1 MSEKGKGKVQQI
13 SGDELA
19 KRLGNT
25 KADERRTD
33 PRLAAK
39 LEIDIPI
46 ATSDELRRVYTENI
60 SKGGLLFTITGP
72 ASIPAEL
79 NIKLALPGGAT
90 VVLSGEVRHVA
101 PRAEKEFEVGVQF
114 KLDADVQK
122 TLDQAIGK
130 L

>member
-1 MSEKGKGKVQQI
+1 MCPAMSEKGKVQEI
-13 SGDELA
+13 SGEELA
-19 KRLGNT
+19 KRLG
-25 KADERRTD
+25 KGSERRTE
-33 PRLAAK
+33 PRVAAK

-60 SKGGLLFTITGP
+60 SKGGLLFTIQGP

-79 NIKLALPGGAT
+79 NLKLSLPGGKT
-90 VVLSGEVRHVA
+90 VVLTGEVRHVA

-114 KLDADVQK
+114 KLEADVQK

-130 L
+130 M